1 MVAIVGRPTSIE
13 DVESDHGLV
22 GRARPQMEPTEEQ
35 PANRSQPANRWE
47 PAEPVDQG
55 GTPVAWFELWAPD
68 LEPMLRRA
76 TELGAVVELHR
87 TNLPSGNAMAI
98 IRDARG
104 NRLGLW
110 AS

>member
-13 DVESDHGLV
+13 DVESDHDLV
-22 GRARPQMEPTEEQ
+22 GRARPQVESTGRDQ
-35 PANRSQPANRWE
+35 R
-47 PAEPVDQG
+47 AEPVDQG
-55 GTPVAWFELWAPD
+55 GSPVAWFELWAPD

-98 IRDARG
+98 IRDACG